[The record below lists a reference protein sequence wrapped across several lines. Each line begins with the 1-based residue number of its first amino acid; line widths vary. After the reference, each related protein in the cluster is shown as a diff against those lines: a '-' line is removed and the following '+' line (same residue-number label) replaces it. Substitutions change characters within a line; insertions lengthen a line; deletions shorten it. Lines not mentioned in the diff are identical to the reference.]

1 MSLMYCIC
9 YHYYARVN
17 IFTFHAMVWVFIVFN
32 SAAFRYFCSCKRI
45 FESLWRKLC
54 LIVFIVWGN
63 PCFSKYVYTVFER
76 LLIWNCMYLL
86 RFKVLC
92 WFLDIYILIL
102 MLFLD
107 IKWQCKWFVKVTTRQ
122 LMFFKY
128 LSLYHILVGVFRVKA
143 RTKRARKF
151 DWYKMID
158 IND

>member
-17 IFTFHAMVWVFIVFN
+17 IFTFHAMVWVFIVF
-32 SAAFRYFCSCKRI
+32 SLAAFRYFCSCKRI
-45 FESLWRKLC
+45 FESLWRNLY
-54 LIVFIVWGN
+54 LIVFIV
-63 PCFSKYVYTVFER
+63 YEI
-76 LLIWNCMYLL
+76 LIWNCMYLL

-92 WFLDIYILIL
+92 LFLDTYILIL

-107 IKWQCKWFVKVTTRQ
+107 IEWQCKWFVKVTTRQ

-143 RTKRARKF
+143 WTKRAQI
-151 DWYKMID
+151 WLI
-158 IND
+158 

>member
-32 SAAFRYFCSCKRI
+32 FAAFWYFCSCKRI

-54 LIVFIVWGN
+54 LIVFIVWEN
-63 PCFSKYVYTVFER
+63 SCFFIYMYTDNF
-76 LLIWNCMYLL
+76 LYLL

-92 WFLDIYILIL
+92 LFLGTYILIL